1 MRVIARSTLRRF
13 VNSLSGRR
21 EKPAVKAALDAW
33 FHEVRRTRWLSTA
46 DVKRR
51 YATASVVTRERIVWN
66 IKGNAY
72 RLVAAVDFQRGMVWI
87 KWIGTHEDY
96 DLIDVEEVEHEH

>member
-1 MRVIARSTLRRF
+1 VRVIARSTLRRF